1 MSTSSLARCALIG
14 VLFLGAVTHLAA
26 QDSGP
31 LLDLLVR
38 KGLVSDQEAEE
49 LRAELLKEFAA
60 NSPAGKLDLSSR
72 VQRITLAGDV
82 RVRYLYDNE
91 VTNFSPAN
99 VGRNNDRSRYR
110 YRVRFG
116 PTVLL
121 ANNWSLGLRLE
132 TANGA
137 TSTNDDFGSPGS
149 TNFAKDGNTAN
160 IGQAFIQYS
169 ETQAF
174 SGRIDRFDVRV
185 GKHPHPF
192 FSVGV
197 NGFVMDT
204 DLNYEG
210 VSEELVFLDAGAPG
224 WSLSLRAGQ
233 DLLAANARTTDR
245 RGGFLNAP
253 SVMWVAQVEYAKVT
267 LFENNPYGF
276 RIAPMLVAFTAPE
289 VVGSTVQS
297 DVNNYDD
304 LLNVLLP
311 FEYTIRVNS
320 QPLAIYGTYG
330 YNFKG
335 AARADR
341 FYSTSSSAVVLNG
354 PSGNPASYNQMFNF
368 GVRYGGAR
376 NPGDLLLTAEY
387 RYVEPGAYTAIL
399 LDSDFAAG
407 RTNAAGGIFSAS
419 YMITDAVTA
428 TSSYFHAENVD
439 PDSPATVGF
448 HQSDVI
454 QLDLSARF

>member
-1 MSTSSLARCALIG
+1 MPTSLLARCALIG
-14 VLFLGAVTHLAA
+14 VLFLGTLTYSTA

-38 KGLVSDQEAEE
+38 KGLVTDQEAEE
-49 LRAELLKEFAA
+49 LRAELLKEFAV

-72 VQRITLAGDV
+72 VQRFTLAGDV
-82 RVRYLYDNE
+82 RVRYQYDNE

-110 YRVRFG
+110 YRFRFG

-121 ANNWSLGLRLE
+121 ANNWALGLRFE

-160 IGQAFIQYS
+160 IGQAFIQYT

-174 SGRIDRFDVRV
+174 GGRIDRFDVRL

-192 FSVGV
+192 FTVGV

-210 VSEELVFLDAGAPG
+210 VSEELLFLDAGAPG
-224 WSLSLRAGQ
+224 WSLALRAGQ
-233 DLLAANARTTDR
+233 YLLAANSRTTDR
-245 RGGFLNAP
+245 RGGFLNDP
-253 SVMWVAQVEYAKVT
+253 SVMWVAQMEYSKVT
-267 LFENNPYGF
+267 LFENNPYGL
-276 RIAPMLVAFTAPE
+276 RIAPMLIAFTAPE

-297 DVNNYDD
+297 DANNYDD

-335 AARADR
+335 AARANR
-341 FYSTSSSAVVLNG
+341 FYSTSSTAVVLNG

-368 GVRYGGAR
+368 GLRYGGAR

-399 LDSDFAAG
+399 LDSDFASS
-407 RTNAAGGIFSAS
+407 RTNVGGGIFSAS

-428 TSSYFHAENVD
+428 TSTYFHAENID
-439 PDSPATVGF
+439 KDSPATIGF